1 MTTVEK
7 LLMIPVI
14 LVGGVGSY
22 ITYFI
27 IGELPKKIGYPKF
40 ILVCIAYILFIALM
54 LPVSY
59 IKLVGPFISLAFIIF
74 SPLLG
79 VWYLRTEFVD
89 GLKKL
94 FSRNQE

>member
-1 MTTVEK
+1 MTIDK

-14 LVGGVGSY
+14 LIGGVGSY
-22 ITYFI
+22 ITYFL

-40 ILVCIAYILFIALM
+40 ILVCIAYILLIALM
-54 LPVSY
+54 IPVAY
-59 IKLVGPFISLAFIIF
+59 IKLVGPYISLTFIIF
-74 SPLLG
+74 SPLPG

-94 FSRNQE
+94 FNHRDE